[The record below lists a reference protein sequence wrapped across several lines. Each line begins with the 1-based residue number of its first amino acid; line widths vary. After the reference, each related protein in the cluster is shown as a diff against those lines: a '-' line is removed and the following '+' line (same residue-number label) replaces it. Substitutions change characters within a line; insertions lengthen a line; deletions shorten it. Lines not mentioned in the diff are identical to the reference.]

1 MEFHYSISCILF
13 LPYMHL
19 KAFVP
24 LVIFVLISLSE
35 CTPQPAVSGPSSRTK
50 YADFASTYIKVDV
63 PILALTNAKIID
75 GTGGSSL
82 SGQTILIE
90 DGYIK
95 AIGPTEAI
103 KMPLE
108 AELIDLNGHTVI
120 PGLIGTHNHTHMPG
134 ITMMDF
140 TAPRMYLASGVT
152 TIQTTGAAEPALEK
166 HLADSIRNGLT
177 PGPDIIHTG
186 PYFNGS
192 DGSDVM
198 ITPRDRQHIE
208 DVIGYWAGQ
217 GVKWFKVYRH
227 ITPTHLQQVI
237 EVAHAHG
244 AKVTGHLCSITYRE
258 AASLGIDAI
267 EHGFI
272 HAYDYS
278 ADKTAGVCSGSRSFR
293 DELAI
298 DSDIVGQVHQALID
312 QGVAISTTLAIF
324 EAQVPS
330 RAIADER
337 TLRAMSPTMREAYNQ
352 RRIRMLERGDD
363 WHFKE
368 EWLEKSMAHDLAFFK
383 RGGLLTAGLDPGLHN
398 LPGFGDQRN
407 YQLLVEAGFSASEAV
422 QVMTSNGA
430 QLLELTD
437 VGTVE
442 VGKKADLVVL
452 KGDLEARSG
461 VIEEVE
467 LVFKNGYGFNPAKL
481 LEDVEGQV
489 GVH

>member
-1 MEFHYSISCILF
+1 MKHKTIALLLVFAFLSCAKPP
-13 LPYMHL
+13 LP
-19 KAFVP
+19 P
-24 LVIFVLISLSE
+24 TS
-35 CTPQPAVSGPSSRTK
+35 SSRIG
-50 YADFASTYIKVDV
+50 YNDFSSEYIKVDAPV
-63 PILALTNAKIID
+63 IALSNAKIID
-75 GTGGSSL
+75 GAGGSSL

-95 AIGPTEAI
+95 AVGPTEAI
-103 KMPLE
+103 EIPIE
-108 AELIDLNGHTVI
+108 AELIDLKGHTII

-152 TIQTTGAAEPALEK
+152 TIQTTGSAEPALEK

-186 PYFNGS
+186 PYFNGA
-192 DGSDVM
+192 DGSAVM
-198 ITPRDRQHIE
+198 ITPRDRAHVE
-208 DVIGYWAGQ
+208 EVIGYWASQ

-227 ITPTHLQQVI
+227 ITPENLRMVI
-237 EVAHAHG
+237 EVAHDHG
-244 AKVTGHLCSITYRE
+244 VKITGHLCSITYTN
-258 AASLGIDAI
+258 AARMGIDAI

-272 HAYDYS
+272 HTYDYS
-278 ADKTAGVCSGSRSFR
+278 ADKSPGVCSGSRAFR

-298 DSDIVGQVHQALID
+298 DSEAVGRVHQTLID
-312 QGVAISTTLAIF
+312 HGVAISTTLAIF

-407 YQLLVEAGFSASEAV
+407 YQLLVEAGFSAGEAI

-430 QLLELTD
+430 QLLDLTN
-437 VGTVE
+437 VGRIE
-442 VGKKADLVVL
+442 VGKRADLVVL
-452 KGDLEARSG
+452 DGDLEAASE
-461 VIEEVE
+461 VIENVV
-467 LVFKNGYGFNPAKL
+467 LVFKEGYGFDPATL
-481 LEDVEGQV
+481 LAEVDGQM